1 MNKCALNVLKL
12 DRQVE
17 SEGSISVLV
26 SAAKVEWRKMGR
38 LKHWREREREK
49 QKENGRIIIASARW
63 NSHLTSTILFSLIHS
78 KAFTVHEASLR

>member
-38 LKHWREREREK
+38 LKHWREREK

-63 NSHLTSTILFSLIHS
+63 NSHLTSTILSSLIHS